1 MTKVEVVVTGELVP
15 QPPSLSQRVTQPKAQ
30 PKSAAADKSSG
41 RGAKPASAGK
51 GAAAKK
57 GRAARP
63 KNARPTKKSADE
75 LDAEMADYF
84 DAAKAGGEANGAAA
98 TNGDAAMED
107 EIM

>member
-1 MTKVEVVVTGELVP
+1 M
-15 QPPSLSQRVTQPKAQ
+15 TQPKSQ

-41 RGAKPASAGK
+41 KGAKSVSAGK

-84 DAAKAGGEANGAAA
+84 DAAKANGDANGVAA
-98 TNGDAAMED
+98 TNGDAPMED

>member
-1 MTKVEVVVTGELVP
+1 MVP
-15 QPPSLSQRVTQPKAQ
+15 EPPSLSQRVTQPKAQ

-41 RGAKPASAGK
+41 KGAKPAAGAK
-51 GAAAKK
+51 GGAAKR
-57 GRAARP
+57 GRARP
-63 KNARPTKKSADE
+63 AKNARPTKKTADE

-84 DAAKAGGEANGAAA
+84 DAAKSNGDANGAAT